1 MSGVS
6 GSDRISRDH
15 FSVVLNDYKKLI
27 SQYPG
32 FKSVEPS
39 GSFKSDMSKDSFGDM
54 DLILHIES
62 DKDKKALKLDLV
74 KWFKGMSDNVVV
86 PFTSEKYKGRK
97 VYNSGEIVTINY
109 PQKIDDLTVQIDNI
123 IALDEVEAS
132 FKGDF
137 LDMPAQKQGLILGL
151 MKVVLIE
158 NTPEV
163 VFEKIGVDL
172 PTELSEVEE
181 YEFNL
186 SSMEIQLRKVTYI
199 EPGSFKQKG
208 REVVWSSRDWNE
220 LKKIL
225 WQYDLDQSFEEL
237 LVEIKKQLKNPR
249 SARRM
254 AGVFSSMISVK
265 SGELGTPKGD
275 AKKDALDKVQSM
287 FGESFS
293 TFKSYYLELKRGR
306 DEL

>member
-137 LDMPAQKQGLILGL
+137 LDMPAQKQGLVLGL
-151 MKVVLIE
+151 MKVILIE

-163 VFEKIGVDL
+163 VFEKLGVDL

-237 LVEIKKQLKNPR
+237 LVEIKKQLNNRR

-293 TFKSYYLELKRGR
+293 TFKSYYLEIKRGR

>member
-6 GSDRISRDH
+6 GSDRISREH

-32 FKSVEPS
+32 FKSIEPS

-137 LDMPAQKQGLILGL
+137 LDMPAQKQGLVLGL
-151 MKVVLIE
+151 MKVILIE

-163 VFEKIGVDL
+163 VFEKLGVDL

-199 EPGSFKQKG
+199 EPGSFKQKS
-208 REVVWSSRDWNE
+208 REVVWSSRNWNE

-237 LVEIKKQLKNPR
+237 LVEIKKQLNNRR

-293 TFKSYYLELKRGR
+293 TFKSYYLEIKRGR